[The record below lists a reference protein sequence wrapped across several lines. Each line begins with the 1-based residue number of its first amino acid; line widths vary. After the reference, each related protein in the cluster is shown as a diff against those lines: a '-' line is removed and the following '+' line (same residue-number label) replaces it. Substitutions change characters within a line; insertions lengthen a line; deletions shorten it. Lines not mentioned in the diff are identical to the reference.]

1 MSRLPKRARG
11 QRENTGSDSSPAPTA
26 EGPGNGGMTPLA
38 AVNTVE
44 TVKDVPGPQ
53 NSPSYATDFGYVF
66 HDYDIMLPNDNRVQL
81 LARIMSYEPRGI
93 HLVGSEAG
101 VPLPELGYGRIDHFY
116 DTLYEELLKKAV
128 IRDGYRHLP
137 DTMDSGIRPDAPF
150 ALWVGEVNNVRV
162 VKAFID
168 SQSWNDATQSMASAF
183 SRKNRRATEDWE
195 TLMTFQIPDLYRMH
209 ALLHPPLSDRPN
221 GCVTLTLVNNR
232 KWFDALG
239 TVNASHP
246 CCLDWASNDLSFTSN
261 DIDDILCEAEAAIA
275 ILRNELFIKAL
286 DNDAGGGFTYGT
298 AGRGVRLDLKYF
310 FTLIH
315 ELVYPSGLPEPG
327 GFLIDPGEY
336 NQVLYGDAIYGVDVT
351 KTLGVAT
358 AWHLV
363 GYPFVN
369 GAPNGMVYRRG
380 FNQLSPIVY
389 AGMKE
394 VWAVGDQGSELD
406 TAVLYGNFAQLAPL
420 TDSKRVFSS
429 NAYKAWS
436 RSGNAVP
443 IVLPYETDSIVNFD
457 DATSIRHWM
466 EDGGPQSDHQ
476 WNEMLFAR
484 LDTFITHGPAGM
496 KSYGLHQL
504 SETVSELLRSAGCA
518 SWNLPFIR

>member
-1 MSRLPKRARG
+1 MTRLPKRARG
-11 QRENTGSDSSPAPTA
+11 KRENTATDASPAPTA
-26 EGPGNGGMTPLA
+26 GAPDAGGLTPLA
-38 AVNTVE
+38 TVNTVE

-66 HDYDIMLPNDNRVQL
+66 HDYDILLPNDNRVQL
-81 LARIMSYEPRGI
+81 LARMMNYDPRGV
-93 HLVGSEAG
+93 HLAG
-101 VPLPELGYGRIDHFY
+101 NESGVTLATLGYGRIDHFY

-150 ALWVGEVNNVRV
+150 ALWVGEVNNVRA

-168 SQSWNDATQSMASAF
+168 SQSWNDATVSMASAF

-209 ALLHPPLSDRPN
+209 ALLHPPVSDRPN
-221 GCVTLTLVNNR
+221 GCVIMTLINNKR
-232 KWFDALG
+232 WFDALG

-246 CCLDWASNDLSFTSN
+246 CCLDWSSDNILFTSN
-261 DIDDILCEAEAAIA
+261 AIDDILCEAEAAIS
-275 ILRNELFIKAL
+275 ILRNELFVKAL

-298 AGRGVRLDLKYF
+298 TGRGVRLDLKYF

-315 ELVYPSGLPEPG
+315 ELVYPSGLPDPG
-327 GFLIDPGEY
+327 GFVIDPGEY
-336 NQVLYGDAIYGVDVT
+336 NQVLYGDAIYGINEHV
-351 KTLGVAT
+351 TLGVPD
-358 AWHLV
+358 AWHIV
-363 GYPFVN
+363 GYPFVTN
-369 GAPNGMVYRRG
+369 APNGLVYRRG

-394 VWAVGDQGSELD
+394 VWALGVPSSEID
-406 TAVLYGNFAQLAPL
+406 NAVLYGNFAQRGPL
-420 TDSKRVFSS
+420 TDSKLVFSN

-436 RSGNAVP
+436 RSGNATP
-443 IVLPYETDSIVNFD
+443 IVVPYDTMSVVNFD
-457 DATSIRHWM
+457 DATDIRLWM
-466 EDGGPQSDHQ
+466 EDGSPQSDHQ
-476 WNEMLFAR
+476 WNEMLFAG

-496 KSYGLHQL
+496 KAYGLHQMA
-504 SETVSELLRSAGCA
+504 ETVSELLRSAGCA